1 MANIKELSANN
12 TVYDIIG
19 KGTENKNASSSSK
32 VKYDW
37 VGTLEEYETQQ
48 IETTHPEWVC
58 YIIDDGDVSLANLKK
73 EYPVGSSYLTFNLVC
88 PLAELFGTWQLVSQ
102 GIVTAVNSTAT
113 VQGNGMTLGLTNG
126 TTLNG
131 GLVSASDGR
140 LGHNQ
145 SSYGMELPASGQSTI
160 GFGSGSLAGI
170 TTDPTK
176 SGMIA
181 NVSSQTLQ
189 LNIFRRVA

>member
-19 KGTENKNASSSSK
+19 KGTENKNASSSLK

-73 EYPVGSSYLTFNLVC
+73 QFPVGSAYLTFNLVC
-88 PLAELFGTWQLVSQ
+88 PLAELFGTWQLVGQ
-102 GIVTAVNSTAT
+102 GIVTSVSNTAS
-113 VQGNGMTLGLTNG
+113 VQGNGMALGLTDG
-126 TTLNG
+126 TYNAGLLFNSSGILQPYQGNYG
-131 GLVSASDGR
+131 GGIGIV
-140 LGHNQ
+140 N
-145 SSYGMELPASGQSTI
+145 SGGIINTI
-160 GFGSGSLAGI
+160 KSGGI

-181 NVSSQTLQ
+181 NISSQTLQ

>member
-58 YIIDDGDVSLANLKK
+58 YIIDDVDVSLANLKK
-73 EYPVGSSYLTFNLVC
+73 QFPIGSAYLTFNLVC
-88 PLAELFGTWQLVSQ
+88 PLAELFGTWQLVGQ
-102 GIVTAVNSTAT
+102 GIVTSVSNTAS
-113 VQGNGMTLGLTNG
+113 VQGNGMTLGMTNG
-126 TTLNG
+126 TYTG
-131 GLVSASDGR
+131 GLQTNTSGTTGIRQEIYGKDVGTAGGASFTDGT
-140 LGHNQ
+140 
-145 SSYGMELPASGQSTI
+145 SW
-160 GFGSGSLAGI
+160 GI